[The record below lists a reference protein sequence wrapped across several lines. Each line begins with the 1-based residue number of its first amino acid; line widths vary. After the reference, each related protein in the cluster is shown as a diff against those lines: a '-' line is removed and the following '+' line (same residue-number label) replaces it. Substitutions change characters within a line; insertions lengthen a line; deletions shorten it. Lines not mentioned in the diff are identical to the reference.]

1 MGATGNPTR
10 GHAPTEPIEGTPEGK
25 AMTTRLRS
33 FATTNQRVLTL
44 TGIAV
49 LHVTAM
55 VMMRQLLPLY
65 LESTGSSAGII
76 GIVTSLFSFMPLLV
90 ALPGGTITDFVG
102 YRIVMVSGSAALAA
116 TALLLSTLPTTL
128 PVMISQLLAGLG
140 HILVLLAAQA
150 YVANLGGGRERARN
164 FAIFFSGPPIG
175 FLVGPPLA
183 GFLRDTYGFGTAFLV
198 GGAISTVVALWCL
211 RVQEIGVTDRGQQS
225 LLALLREEL
234 PHTLRR
240 SGSLLK
246 SPAIR
251 LSMIVSV
258 SLLMVM
264 TLRTS
269 FLLIHLED
277 LGLSALHIGI
287 VVAAVSAV
295 SLVLRPFM
303 SNLIG
308 RFGQLTVLTGAFSIG
323 AAGLGIL
330 ATAETFGTLI
340 LGATLFGVAPAYV
353 LPVSLAIL
361 TANAPDDIQG
371 MAIGLRQTG
380 NPVGLMVGPLLF
392 GVVTSYLGAGLA
404 IALGGIILLG
414 MAIATRFLTADD
426 D

>member
-1 MGATGNPTR
+1 M
-10 GHAPTEPIEGTPEGK
+10 
-25 AMTTRLRS
+25 TRLRS
-33 FATTNQRVLTL
+33 FAAENDRVLTL

-76 GIVTSLFSFMPLLV
+76 GIVASLFSFMPLLV
-90 ALPGGTITDFVG
+90 ALPGGTITDSIG
-102 YRIVMVSGSAALAA
+102 YRIVMVSGSAALAV
-116 TALLLSTLPTTL
+116 TAVLLATLPTVV
-128 PVMISQLLAGLG
+128 PVMASQLLAGLG

-150 YVANLGGGRERARN
+150 YVANLGSGLERARN

-183 GFLRDTYGFGTAFLV
+183 GFLRDTYGFGIAFLV
-198 GGAISTVVALWCL
+198 GAAISTVVALWCL
-211 RVQEIGVTDRGQQS
+211 RVQEINVAESRQQS
-225 LLALLREEL
+225 LVALLREEL
-234 PHTLRR
+234 PHTLQR
-240 SGSLLK
+240 SGHLLK
-246 SPAIR
+246 NPAIR
-251 LSMIVSV
+251 LPMVVSV

-269 FLLIHLED
+269 FLLIHLENS
-277 LGLSALHIGI
+277 GLSALRIGI

-303 SNLIG
+303 SNLVG
-308 RFGQLTVLTGAFSIG
+308 RFGQLTVLTGAFLLG

-330 ATAETFGTLI
+330 ATTETFGTLI
-340 LGATLFGVAPAYV
+340 VGATLFGVAPAYV

-392 GVVTSYLGAGLA
+392 GVVTSYLGAAPA
-404 IALGGIILLG
+404 IALGGLILLG
-414 MAIATRFLTADD
+414 MAVMIRFMAFAED
-426 D
+426 